1 MRAMTPVARIDAPS
15 PEVFEA
21 EYVRRSRPV
30 ILRGAIDEWP
40 AMKRW
45 SPAYFKARFGEREV
59 PAVRS
64 REGSMYDAGAGL
76 FYERVRVADYVD
88 MVDGPRGRDLYML
101 FRVHEVMPE
110 LFDDIVRP
118 AYCRDAS
125 WFRSRFWYAP
135 PDARGPLH
143 RDLPENLYAQVSGHK
158 RFVLIDRR
166 LTRMMHRHSFV
177 SGVPNYSPVDAEAP
191 DLERFPRFRDAPR
204 EVAELGP
211 GDLLYIPS
219 MWWHQAHSADV
230 SISINLWWASGPFV
244 ALLRAAEAF
253 MRLRDLKL

>member
-1 MRAMTPVARIDAPS
+1 MPAATPIARIDAPS

-30 ILRGAIDEWP
+30 ILRGAIDDWP
-40 AMKRW
+40 AMKLW
-45 SPAYFKARFGEREV
+45 SGAYFKRRFGERLV

-64 REGSMYDAGAGL
+64 RGGKMYDGREGL

-88 MVDGPRGRDLYML
+88 MLDGARGNDLYML
-101 FRVHEVMPE
+101 FRVHEAMPE
-110 LFDDIVRP
+110 LLDDVVRP

-125 WFRSRFWYAP
+125 WFRSRFWYAA
-135 PDARGPLH
+135 PDTRGPLH

-166 LTRMMHRHSFV
+166 LTRTVHRHSFA

-191 DLERFPRFRDAPR
+191 DLARFPRFRDAQPQ
-204 EVAELGP
+204 VAELGP

-219 MWWHQAHSADV
+219 LWWHQAHSADV

-244 ALLRAAEAF
+244 AILRAAEAF